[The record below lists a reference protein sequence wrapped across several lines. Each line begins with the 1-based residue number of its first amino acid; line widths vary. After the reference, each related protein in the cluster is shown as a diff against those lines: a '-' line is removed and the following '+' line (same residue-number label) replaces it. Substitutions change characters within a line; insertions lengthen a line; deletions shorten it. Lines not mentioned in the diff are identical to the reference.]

1 MEKQQPIRVVAAV
14 MEKDGKVL
22 IARRR
27 KGDKL
32 AGKWEFPGGK
42 IEPGE
47 SPEAALRREL
57 REELGIETVIGG
69 FVCES
74 SYQYS
79 HLSIRLLAY
88 NATWISGDITPAV
101 HDRVLWV
108 TPAELSAYDFPEANL
123 PVIKRILD
131 GD

>member
-1 MEKQQPIRVVAAV
+1 MVRVVAAV
-14 MEKDGKVL
+14 VEKDGKVL

-57 REELGIETVIGG
+57 LEELGIETGIGS
-69 FVCES
+69 FICES

-79 HLSIRLLAY
+79 HLSVRLLAY
-88 NATWISGDITPAV
+88 RAAWISGDITPAV
-101 HDRVLWV
+101 HDRVIWV
-108 TPAELSAYDFPEANL
+108 TPEELSEYDFPEANL

-131 GD
+131 DD